1 MSKMTPFKRLR
12 LLLITGLALSN
23 GLVVFM
29 TVQSLRQTWEQTRI
43 RVEIQTQNVANA
55 IDQNVSAS
63 IDKIDLVLKGFVD
76 DAQGQLRHGA
86 LDEDSLRSSMTRY
99 EQRMPEVEYFRITDR
114 DGFVVVG
121 NQVNKHE
128 KVSAAD
134 RDYFKAL
141 SAQPDLGLYVS
152 KPLAGKIIKIPM
164 IVFARAL
171 KDPAGR
177 FAGLV
182 YGIISV
188 EHFRHLLSG
197 FQMGPHGSV
206 ILRDQDLGLIAR
218 APSIADDPAGQI
230 GNQQVSPEFR
240 ARAASG
246 AQAGTIHNAGG
257 ADGIQRTI
265 TFHRLTRAPMFV
277 IAGLATQDYLEAWD
291 QEWHKAVAVS
301 LGFLGLSVLFAFFL
315 LRMIERGKALEQ
327 AHEAS
332 LNRLLKIASRLPG
345 MVFEFQQKPD
355 GTSCFPY
362 ASDAIRDIYRVEAKA
377 VRQDASAV
385 FAVFHPDDVEGIR
398 SSFSRS
404 GEELAL
410 WQHEYRVRH
419 EDGTERWLLG
429 NAKPERAEDGTL
441 TWHGFITDITERKQV
456 ESALVESEALFRLI
470 FNHNLDAA
478 LLTRPNG
485 EVVAANLEAQRM
497 FGYDE
502 NDFRRLGR
510 DGLVDTTDP
519 RLPAALA
526 QRAREGWFRG
536 ELTMIARDD
545 RRFPA
550 ELSSSVFRSKDGSEM
565 SSLLIR
571 DITELKRLEQQL
583 RIDATVFE
591 SQEGMLVTDAQGTI
605 LRVNKAFCAI
615 TGYSADEVVGHTSHM
630 LKSGRHDAGF
640 YVDLWRKLK
649 KHGYWEGEIWNRRK
663 NNSIYPEWLTITAV
677 KGRDDQVM
685 NYVGTLTDITVRK
698 QAEEEI
704 KTLAFYDP
712 LTQLPNRRL
721 LLDRLH
727 HAMAA
732 SSRSSQTCALL
743 FIDLDN
749 FKTLNDTRGH
759 DVGDLLLQQV
769 AQRLM
774 LSVREGDTVSRI
786 GGDEFVVIL
795 EDLSTS
801 PLEAAS
807 QAEQVGEEIRRELG
821 RTYMLGGHSHH
832 SSPSIGATLFSGHQ
846 FSSDELLKRG
856 DLAMYEAKA
865 AGRNTLRF
873 FDPQMQAQVSER
885 ARLEAE
891 LRQSLREQQMLLHYQ
906 PQVDA
911 QGRIFGVEALVRWQH
926 PSRGLVYPG
935 AFIGLAEETRL
946 ILELGEWVLETA
958 CQQLADWSGLPGRR
972 DLSIAVNVSA
982 QQFHQRDF
990 VQRVQ
995 GSLERTGA
1003 DPRRLKL
1010 ELTESLLVHDLQD
1023 VVRKMGQLQAL
1034 GVRFSLDD
1042 FGTGYSSL
1050 AYLKQLPLDQLKIDQ
1065 SFVRDVLVDANAATL
1080 ARTIVSLAD
1089 SLELQVI
1096 AEGVETAEQRDFL
1109 ERSGCRYFQG
1119 YYFSKPLPL
1128 AALEALLGE
1137 GLGQAMG
1144 LADGIKAELH

>member
-1 MSKMTPFKRLR
+1 MAKMTPLKRLR
-12 LLLITGLALSN
+12 RLLITGLVLSN
-23 GLVVFM
+23 VVVVFM
-29 TVQSLRQTWEQTRI
+29 TVYSLRQTWLQTQI

-55 IDQNVSAS
+55 IDQSVSGS
-63 IDKIDLVLKGFVD
+63 IDKIDLVLQGFVD
-76 DAQGQLRHGA
+76 EAQAQLRLGA
-86 LDEDSLRSSMTRY
+86 LDEDALRSTMTRY

-114 DGFVVVG
+114 NGFVVVG

-141 SAQPDLGLYVS
+141 SERPDMGLYVS

-164 IVFARAL
+164 IVFARAF
-171 KDPAGR
+171 KDPDGR

-197 FQMGPHGSV
+197 FQMGLHGSV

-218 APSIADDPAGQI
+218 APAIADDPAGQI
-230 GNQQVSPEFR
+230 GNQQVSPELR
-240 ARAASG
+240 SGVASG
-246 AQAGTIHNAGG
+246 VQLATILNSGG
-257 ADGIQRTI
+257 GDGVQRTI
-265 TFHRLTRAPMFV
+265 TFHRLARAPMIV
-277 IAGLATQDYLEAWD
+277 IAGLATQDYLETWRRELFKAA
-291 QEWHKAVAVS
+291 AVA
-301 LGFLGLSVLFAFFL
+301 LGFLALSALFAHLL
-315 LRMIERGKALEQ
+315 LRMIRRGKALEQ
-327 AHEAS
+327 AHEVA

-345 MVFEFQQKPD
+345 MVFEFQLTPD
-355 GTSCFPY
+355 GTFSFPY
-362 ASDAIRDIYRVEAKA
+362 ASDAIRDIYRIDPET
-377 VRQDASAV
+377 VRHDADAV
-385 FAVFHPDDVEGIR
+385 FAVFHPDDVEAIR
-398 SSFSRS
+398 SSFMQSAAA
-404 GEELAL
+404 LTL
-410 WQHEYRVRH
+410 WQHEYRVRYA
-419 EDGTERWLLG
+419 DGTERWLLG
-429 NAKPERAEDGTL
+429 NAKPEHGADGTV
-441 TWHGFITDITERKQV
+441 TWHGFITDITTRKQV

-485 EVVAANLEAQRM
+485 SIVSANLEAQRM
-497 FGYDE
+497 FGYSED
-502 NDFRRLGR
+502 DFRRLGR
-510 DGLVDTTDP
+510 DGLVDASDP
-519 RLPAALA
+519 RLAAALA
-526 QRAREGWFRG
+526 QRAKAGWFRG
-536 ELTMIARDD
+536 ELTMIACDG

-550 ELSSSVFRSKDGSEM
+550 ELSSSVFRSHDGSEM
-565 SSLLIR
+565 TSLLIR

-615 TGYSADEVVGHTSHM
+615 TGYSAEEVVGHTSHM
-630 LKSGRHDAGF
+630 LKSGRHDAAF

-649 KHGYWEGEIWNRRK
+649 KHGYWEGEVWNRRK

-677 KGRDDQVM
+677 KGRDEQVM

-732 SSRSSQTCALL
+732 SSRSGQSCALL

-769 AQRLM
+769 AQRLRTC
-774 LSVREGDTVSRI
+774 VREGDTVSRI

-795 EDLSTS
+795 EGLPANSLD
-801 PLEAAS
+801 AAS
-807 QAEQVGEEIRRELG
+807 LAEQVGEDIRRELG
-821 RTYMLGGHSHH
+821 RPYMLGGHSHH
-832 SSPSIGATLFSGHQ
+832 SSPSIGAALFSGHQ

-891 LRQSLREQQMLLHYQ
+891 LRQGLRDHQMLLHYQ

-911 QGRIFGVEALVRWQH
+911 HGRIFGVEALVRWQH
-926 PSRGLVYPG
+926 PSRGLVFPG
-935 AFIGLAEETRL
+935 DFIGLAEETRL

-958 CQQLADWSGLPGRR
+958 CRQLAAWTPIPGHRE
-972 DLSIAVNVSA
+972 LSIAVNVSA

-995 GSLERTGA
+995 ASLERTGA
-1003 DPRRLKL
+1003 EPRRLKL
-1010 ELTESLLVHDLQD
+1010 ELTESLLVQDLPD

-1089 SLELQVI
+1089 SLALQVI
-1096 AEGVETAEQRDFL
+1096 AEGVETVEQRDFL
-1109 ERSGCRYFQG
+1109 ERSGCRFFQG
-1119 YYFSKPLPL
+1119 YYFSRPLPL
-1128 AALEALLGE
+1128 NALEALLAARYK
-1137 GLGQAMG
+1137 QAEEPTLSG
-1144 LADGIKAELH
+1144 